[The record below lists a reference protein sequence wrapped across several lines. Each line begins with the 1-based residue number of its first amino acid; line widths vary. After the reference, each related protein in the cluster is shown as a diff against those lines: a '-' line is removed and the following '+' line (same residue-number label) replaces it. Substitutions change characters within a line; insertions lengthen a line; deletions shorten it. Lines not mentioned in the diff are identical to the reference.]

1 MANFLNEAAKKAL
14 ESNIPFIRNK
24 ANETIIETLANKVEP
39 RPRPFSMAGN
49 GGEYTTWRGLTDRK
63 FSGRQLPPAADEYVQ
78 SLPPMEG
85 VVALFKREK
94 EELDGRTSLLLPVFA
109 QWFTDS
115 FLRTKW
121 QPPAEQ
127 DFAYN
132 ESNHEIDLNQIYGSA
147 EEQTN
152 MLRSMKGGRLKSQT
166 INGEEW
172 PVFSTIAK
180 HFHSKSSANS
190 KACTPKITSSVSS
203 ERPPM
208 STSAPRLR
216 WDWNMETP
224 PLETPP

>member
-1 MANFLNEAAKKAL
+1 MSSFLIDVMIKAL
-14 ESNIPFIRNK
+14 DSHIPFIRAK
-24 ANETIIETLANKVEP
+24 ANERIIENLATKVEP

-78 SLPPMEG
+78 SLPPMED

-115 FLRTKW
+115 FLRTMW

-172 PVFSTIAK
+172 PVFLYDRETLPLQVKREFQGLYTQDNFERVFRKATDEHKRTAFAVGLEHGNSTI
-180 HFHSKSSANS
+180 
-190 KACTPKITSSVSS
+190 
-203 ERPPM
+203 
-208 STSAPRLR
+208 
-216 WDWNMETP
+216 
-224 PLETPP
+224 